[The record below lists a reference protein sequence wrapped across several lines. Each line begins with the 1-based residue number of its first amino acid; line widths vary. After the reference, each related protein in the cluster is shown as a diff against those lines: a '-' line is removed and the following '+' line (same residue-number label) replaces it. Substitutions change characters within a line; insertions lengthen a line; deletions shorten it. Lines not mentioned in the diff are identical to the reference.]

1 MKKYR
6 WAALA
11 TVLMCTMA
19 LASVVV
25 AETEQAEEAPK
36 GFWVEKAHVDLDPV
50 VAGVD
55 AVAIYVFHND
65 TDKEV
70 KIIKAKPS

>member
-11 TVLMCTMA
+11 TVLMCSMA
-19 LASVVV
+19 LASVAV
-25 AETEQAEEAPK
+25 AQTEQAEAGAK

-50 VAGVD
+50 SAGVD
-55 AVAIYVFHND
+55 AVATYVFHND
-65 TDKEV
+65 TAKEV